1 MPPSDQQTGSAT
13 STNDEAKSAATPGF
27 QSVAD
32 VSVFLDIPRWRLQ
45 HALYSLPED
54 RRYHSF
60 EIPKRTGGS
69 RQIDAPS
76 EVIRLAQDRLLPF
89 LVSLHR
95 PHPASHGFLSG
106 KSILS
111 NAEPHRG
118 QKLVLNIDLADF
130 FPSINFG
137 RIRGL
142 FMAAPFHMAPAA
154 ATVCAQICVHRNGLP
169 QGAPTSPILSN
180 YIASSLDRKLSRI
193 ARENG
198 LRYSR
203 FADDITFST
212 SRAQFPT
219 GVARVLDGPAATGK
233 GLTQVTV
240 GEAVATAIS
249 SCGFEVNAKKVRLQ
263 TRAVRQ
269 SVTGLTVNE
278 FPNVERARIRRI
290 RAMIHA
296 WRKHGSEAAGKEHFL
311 RYATARRALEPDV
324 AARAFRNAL
333 YGELAYLKMV
343 RGADNELFL
352 KFSAQLLELDPNPSK
367 FLRQMVFGAD
377 DFDVF
382 ISHASEDKDAVARP
396 IFEACARAGIKAF
409 LDEAHIGWGEN
420 YTTKI
425 NTALGAART
434 VIVIVSAD
442 ALAKPWPVAEINTAL
457 SMEVEGHKT
466 VLPVVVGRPDLTKL
480 PLLRAKNHVGWG
492 DDPTP
497 VIASLKTLLGRSED
511 EAAPEEPK
519 RKWFGLSGIF
529 KR

>member
-1 MPPSDQQTGSAT
+1 MPSSDQVEEEAEGSSGA
-13 STNDEAKSAATPGF
+13 AATPGF
-27 QSVAD
+27 QTVDDVAT
-32 VSVFLDIPRWRLQ
+32 FLDINRWRLL
-45 HALYSLPED
+45 HALYGVPEA
-54 RRYHSF
+54 RRYRSF

-69 RQIDAPS
+69 RRIDAPGD
-76 EVIRLAQDRLLPF
+76 VIRKAQDTLLPF
-89 LVSLHR
+89 LTARHR
-95 PHPASHGFLSG
+95 PHPASHGFIAG
-106 KSILS
+106 RSILS
-111 NAEPHRG
+111 NAEPHRD

-137 RIRGL
+137 RVRGL
-142 FMAAPFHMAPAA
+142 FMAAPFNMAPPA
-154 ATVCAQICVHRNGLP
+154 ATVCAQICTHRNGLP

-180 YIASSLDRKLSRI
+180 YIASQLDRRLSRI

-219 GVARVLDGPAATGK
+219 SVARVLDGPAATGRS
-233 GLTQVTV
+233 LSQVSV
-240 GEAVATAIS
+240 GEAVETAIT
-249 SCGFEVNAKKVRLQ
+249 SCGFAVNEKKVRLQ

-278 FPNVERARIRRI
+278 FPNVERTRVRRL

-296 WRKHGSEAAGKEHFL
+296 WRKHGLEAAGREHFY
-311 RYATARRALEPDV
+311 RYAALTKPLPPET
-324 AARAFRNAL
+324 AARAYRNSL

-343 RGADNELFL
+343 RGADDKVFL
-352 KFSAQLLELDPNPSK
+352 KLCEQLLELDPNPSK

-382 ISHASEDKDAVARP
+382 ISHASEDKETVARP
-396 IFEACARAGIKAF
+396 IFEACQRAGIKAF

-434 VIVIVSAD
+434 VIAVVSTESVS
-442 ALAKPWPVAEINTAL
+442 KPWPVAEINAAL
-457 SMEVEGHKT
+457 SMEVEGHKA
-466 VLPVVVGRPDLTKL
+466 VLPVVVGRPDLSKL
-480 PLLRAKNHVGWG
+480 PLIRAKNHIAWKE
-492 DDPTP
+492 DASP
-497 VIASLKTLLGRSED
+497 VIAKLKAMLGA
-511 EAAPEEPK
+511 AAPDQAPEP
-519 RKWFGLSGIF
+519 RRRWFGLGDIF
-529 KR
+529 RK